1 MFLTFDT
8 PLDFCDICDEDKIW
22 FTVFAA
28 PCGHRFCSDCLTT
41 LFGLCTT
48 DEEVYPPR
56 CCTQTIPLDRVNGG
70 LSRELVETFRAKS
83 IEWEIKDRT
92 YCYNTKCAKFIPP
105 EGIVGNTATCQQC
118 YRRTCPSCKTA
129 AHTGDCPRDA
139 AMEQLLEIAER
150 EQWQRCY
157 SCTRLVV
164 LAHGCNHVS
173 CPCGAEFCYVCG
185 SRWLPRSCECG
196 VWNEHNLTGRPRPA
210 DLPPDR
216 RRRLLRIRYTVLDHA
231 MSDNL
236 PVPSSNTFPH
246 AGHFL
251 HRNRKSLGIDW
262 LQILSVCVL
271 FDRNRNLLRI
281 NQLQIIP
288 VTVKPLLRIYLE
300 NTEWSTDQQEQW
312 STDQK
317 EQHEPSQ
324 FNPLNHK
331 YQPQFTKEDKSHSNR
346 KGKKDETD
354 TNNTGQS
361 QSSRYNQTHSDQM
374 PDDQKYHR

>member
-1 MFLTFDT
+1 MTSQFSMMQPPFAVVDSWPIITAVLLLLIQGIITVHHLSNDHRFRTAWKLALSQQPSVDPLEEAEIFNARLLSYTRKSRSGIMFLTFDT
-8 PLDFCDICDEDKIW
+8 PLNFCDICDEDKIW

-28 PCGHRFCSDCLTT
+28 PCGHRFCSDCPTT

-83 IEWEIKDRT
+83 IEWETKDRT

-118 YRRTCPSCKTA
+118 YRRTGPSCKTA
-129 AHTGDCPRDA
+129 AHTGNCPRDT
-139 AMEQLLEIAER
+139 AMEQLLEVAER
-150 EQWQRCY
+150 EHWQRCY

-164 LAHGCNHVS
+164 LAHGCNHISYVSLHFSRLVAFTDIYS

-216 RRRLLRIRYTVLDHA
+216 RRRLLRIRYTVLDHV
-231 MSDNL
+231 SPL
-236 PVPSSNTFPH
+236 PQMLARETRLRFEEKRRNPTRFRQGIHQDILRPIMRFTLT
-246 AGHFL
+246 AG
-251 HRNRKSLGIDW
+251 
-262 LQILSVCVL
+262 
-271 FDRNRNLLRI
+271 
-281 NQLQIIP
+281 
-288 VTVKPLLRIYLE
+288 
-300 NTEWSTDQQEQW
+300 
-312 STDQK
+312 
-317 EQHEPSQ
+317 
-324 FNPLNHK
+324 
-331 YQPQFTKEDKSHSNR
+331 
-346 KGKKDETD
+346 
-354 TNNTGQS
+354 
-361 QSSRYNQTHSDQM
+361 
-374 PDDQKYHR
+374 

>member
-8 PLDFCDICDEDKIW
+8 PLNFCDICDEDKIW

-56 CCTQTIPLDRVNGG
+56 CCTQTIALDRVNGG
-70 LSRELVETFRAKS
+70 LSRELVETFRTKS
-83 IEWEIKDRT
+83 IEWETKYRT
-92 YCYNTKCAKFIPP
+92 YCYNTECAKFIPP

-118 YRRTCPSCKTA
+118 YRRTCSSCKTA
-129 AHTGDCPRDA
+129 AHTGDCPRDT
-139 AMEQLLEIAER
+139 AMEQLLEVAER
-150 EQWQRCY
+150 EHWQRCY

-164 LAHGCNHVS
+164 LAHGCNHIS

-196 VWNEHNLTGRPRPA
+196 VWNEHNLTARPRSA

-216 RRRLLRIRYTVLDHA
+216 RRRLLQIRYTVLDHA

-236 PVPSSNTFPH
+236 PIPSSNTFPH

-281 NQLQIIP
+281 NQLLIFLVGLIYFLHCNRNLLRINQLQIIP
-288 VTVKPLLRIYLE
+288 VIVKPVLRIHLE
-300 NTEWSTDQQEQW
+300 NIEWPTDQQEQW
-312 STDQK
+312 
-317 EQHEPSQ
+317 
-324 FNPLNHK
+324 
-331 YQPQFTKEDKSHSNR
+331 
-346 KGKKDETD
+346 
-354 TNNTGQS
+354 
-361 QSSRYNQTHSDQM
+361 
-374 PDDQKYHR
+374 

>member
-8 PLDFCDICDEDKIW
+8 PLNFCDICDEDKIW

-83 IEWEIKDRT
+83 IEWETKDRT

-164 LAHGCNHVS
+164 LAHGCNHIS

-196 VWNEHNLTGRPRPA
+196 IAAADSSEFGIQSWIMSVRSHRCWRGRHVSV
-210 DLPPDR
+210 LKKKSGI
-216 RRRLLRIRYTVLDHA
+216 LRGFVKA

-236 PVPSSNTFPH
+236 PIPSSNTFPH

-251 HRNRKSLGIDW
+251 HRNRK
-262 LQILSVCVL
+262 
-271 FDRNRNLLRI
+271 LLRI

-288 VTVKPLLRIYLE
+288 VTVKLILRIHLE
-300 NTEWSTDQQEQW
+300 NTEWPTDQQEQC
-312 STDQK
+312 
-317 EQHEPSQ
+317 
-324 FNPLNHK
+324 
-331 YQPQFTKEDKSHSNR
+331 NR
-346 KGKKDETD
+346 NGNRNDKKDDTD

>member
-8 PLDFCDICDEDKIW
+8 PLNFCDICDEDKIW

-83 IEWEIKDRT
+83 IEWETKDRT
-92 YCYNTKCAKFIPP
+92 YCYNTKCAKFIAPQ
-105 EGIVGNTATCQQC
+105 GIVGNTATCQQC

-164 LAHGCNHVS
+164 LAHGCNHIS

-216 RRRLLRIRYTVLDHA
+216 RRRLLRIRYTVLDHVSPLPQMLA
-231 MSDNL
+231 RETRLRFEEKSEILRGFVKAISDNL
-236 PVPSSNTFPH
+236 PISSSDKFPH
-246 AGHFL
+246 VGHFL
-251 HRNRKSLGIDW
+251 HRNRK
-262 LQILSVCVL
+262 
-271 FDRNRNLLRI
+271 LLRI

-288 VTVKPLLRIYLE
+288 VTVKLNLRIHLE

-312 STDQK
+312 
-317 EQHEPSQ
+317 
-324 FNPLNHK
+324 
-331 YQPQFTKEDKSHSNR
+331 
-346 KGKKDETD
+346 
-354 TNNTGQS
+354 
-361 QSSRYNQTHSDQM
+361 
-374 PDDQKYHR
+374 

>member
-8 PLDFCDICDEDKIW
+8 PLNFCDICDEDKIW

-70 LSRELVETFRAKS
+70 LSRELVETFCAKS
-83 IEWEIKDRT
+83 IDWETKDRT
-92 YCYNTKCAKFIPP
+92 YCYNTKCAKFIAPQ
-105 EGIVGNTATCQQC
+105 GIVGNAATCQQC

-164 LAHGCNHVS
+164 LAHGCNHIS

-216 RRRLLRIRYTVLDHA
+216 RRRLLRIRYTILDYA
-231 MSDNL
+231 MSDNS
-236 PVPSSNTFPH
+236 PIPSSNTFPH

-251 HRNRKSLGIDW
+251 HRNRKSLRIDW
-262 LQILSVCVL
+262 LQILSVFVL
-271 FDRNRNLLRI
+271 FDRNRNLLRINQLLIFLVDLIYFLHCNCNLLRI

-288 VTVKPLLRIYLE
+288 VTVKLVLRIHLE
-300 NTEWSTDQQEQW
+300 NTEWPTDQQEQW

-317 EQHEPSQ
+317 ERHEPSHSTRSTT
-324 FNPLNHK
+324 NTSRSSPRK
-331 YQPQFTKEDKSHSNR
+331 TSRTATAKARKTK
-346 KGKKDETD
+346 
-354 TNNTGQS
+354 
-361 QSSRYNQTHSDQM
+361 
-374 PDDQKYHR
+374 